1 MLLFDASCCE
11 SFAYCCNIQVG
22 ATVVR
27 EAKSQ
32 LQKKGMFFVAVE
44 KGGETELV
52 RQVAQHCKRFS
63 LPEPG
68 VLVDGAELQETIKE
82 LKKVLFHLGVNPL
95 LWRGEVRCSELCTPI
110 SEEERRKR
118 KRTVALTTAGVS
130 VAVGGGSRKRRMRC
144 SFGGS
149 SSSSS
154 QAISVS
160 FVAVFVNGLKR
171 SHSRTDGCFPTERCI
186 HSSEC
191 EVEELIHRSLLRN
204 RCFVCNEEVHCV
216 DCLFYSAAP

>member
-44 KGGETELV
+44 KAGETELL

-130 VAVGGGSRKRRMRC
+130 VAVGGGSRKRHMRC

-160 FVAVFVNGLKR
+160 FVAVFVGEG
-171 SHSRTDGCFPTERCI
+171 SRKMKAGSADRY
-186 HSSEC
+186 EC
-191 EVEELIHRSLLRN
+191 RECLHR
-204 RCFVCNEEVHCV
+204 
-216 DCLFYSAAP
+216 